1 MQTLRRQVQLS
12 RDKRITKPDESYV
25 RELQLTR
32 LIGKGGFGTVYA
44 GTWQGSPVAFK
55 ASRVAYVF
63 AQCVVCAEGSQHVSL
78 LRAAPALSAS
88 TPAHPT
94 GHGPLLNSF

>member
-55 ASRVAYVF
+55 ASRPASSQQTCFVF
-63 AQCVVCAEGSQHVSL
+63 QPTFFKQHKL
-78 LRAAPALSAS
+78 LAGRPALFAPSV
-88 TPAHPT
+88 
-94 GHGPLLNSF
+94 